1 MSLHL
6 SSPFYIIS
14 KEKSKGQFKALQH
27 ICRKVNII
35 VLAFHSLS
43 SNNLY
48 GQSNELVES
57 ISLMRLCIQWALRF
71 NQSLF
76 TPSHSSS
83 YLSPQHPFLSLSL
96 LFFCI
101 PLGFLLCG
109 RNLVRNT
116 YATQTGAL
124 KGGCVVKMVAMET
137 QHQWNG
143 ENFFFYISFFF
154 FSIVIPSFLSQYEK
168 LSPGREQG
176 CV

>member
-1 MSLHL
+1 M
-6 SSPFYIIS
+6 
-14 KEKSKGQFKALQH
+14 
-27 ICRKVNII
+27 NII

-57 ISLMRLCIQWALRF
+57 ISLMCLCIQRALRF

-76 TPSHSSS
+76 TSSHSSS
-83 YLSPQHPFLSLSL
+83 YLPPQHPFLSLSL
-96 LFFCI
+96 LFSVS

-116 YATQTGAL
+116 YATHRRPQRRRCCENGCHRNAAL
-124 KGGCVVKMVAMET
+124 VEWGKLL
-137 QHQWNG
+137 
-143 ENFFFYISFFF
+143 FFIYIFCF
-154 FSIVIPSFLSQYEK
+154 FSIIIPSSFLSQYEK
-168 LSPGREQG
+168 LSPGREQR

>member
-57 ISLMRLCIQWALRF
+57 IFLMCLCIQRALHF

-83 YLSPQHPFLSLSL
+83 YLPPQHPFLSLSL

-101 PLGFLLCG
+101 PPWLSFVRSQPCQKYVRDTHRRPQRRLCCENGCHGNAALVEWGKLLFL
-109 RNLVRNT
+109 
-116 YATQTGAL
+116 YIFI
-124 KGGCVVKMVAMET
+124 
-137 QHQWNG
+137 
-143 ENFFFYISFFF
+143 FFFYRHPLFIPIS
-154 FSIVIPSFLSQYEK
+154 V
-168 LSPGREQG
+168 
-176 CV
+176 